1 MSTGDS
7 SNTQEGESS
16 KDKKT
21 EGNKRLQAQ
30 RPVNKSNN
38 APRQP
43 KFEGKCDDLKGH
55 IYDCSDSRQADQFA
69 KTTKEVAEYV
79 GRTYKY
85 GGDARLAVEN
95 LELPEMV
102 MPQDPPEGATKTEN
116 RIWEK
121 EVDEYVKRKTYLT
134 ENIKTIYSL
143 AWGQCSDIMRQKLE
157 ALVEFEALSAE
168 GNGIALLKA
177 IKALTYNFQSQK
189 YLPHA
194 LHESKRR
201 FYIHSQGQHVTTQ
214 AYLEQFQNIVDV
226 IEHSGGGI
234 GSEPGI
240 DSIIAKEKGKQVN
253 ELTPADKSEAQ
264 DRYLAVAFILGSDR
278 LRYGKLIE
286 NLENDYLQGRNSYPQ
301 NLTASYNL
309 LINWKQDPRNLMRSV
324 GVTNDGVSFTNIDGG
339 DDDGVSLNTN
349 GGSRRRKGPPD
360 KSKITCRRCG
370 EKGHYPSECDN
381 ERLVRPAS
389 GDDTST
395 SSTTSPPSAGT
406 RQSGATLLLSG
417 ISEGEFEDDIT
428 AGFQFLNHANETVFQ
443 NNGSAAVPDTWILL
457 DNQSTVDVFHNP
469 RLLRNIREGNSYMD
483 IHCNAGVTS
492 TKLVGDLPGYGTVWY
507 HPNGIANILS
517 LARVKERG
525 YKVTYDSDNGNSFNV
540 IKPDGTMRI
549 FSQSDRGLYYM
560 DTAAANDNGLAL
572 VNTVADNRSRY
583 TRRAYSRAVYAR
595 KLQAI
600 IGRPNTRHYMDIVD
614 RNLLPNCPIS
624 RHDIAAAEDIFGP
637 DVGSLKG
644 KTVRRPVPHA
654 STKLI
659 DVPLPLMKQYQNV
672 TLAGDIM
679 FVNRIPFFVTISHSI
694 RFGTAEM
701 LANRQASTILTAIKQ
716 VRNVYAQRGFRITT
730 MILDGEFETLRGDL
744 ASLQIALQT
753 ASHDDHVPEIERH
766 IRTLKERTRCIYN
779 TLPFKR
785 LPARIV
791 IEMVY
796 ASTFWLNAFPH
807 PDGVS
812 NVLSPRSIVTG
823 LSIDFHHHCRLEFG
837 AYAQVHE
844 DHDNSMSPRT
854 TGALALRP
862 TGNAQ
867 GSYHFFSLNTGRLL
881 NRSRWT
887 ELPMPADVIARIHT
901 LSRHGRNGLE
911 FLNRDNQPFAPA
923 AANDDVSDASDD
935 DSSYSPDDDDI
946 DDDDDPHFDIAGVYD
961 HLNGDDDNNSNTD
974 TDVEEDAAHN
984 IGLNAANNNNEAD
997 AINYEPPI
1005 AAMPA
1010 DLPAEIP
1017 GVLPLQAA
1025 EIPGVP
1031 LQPAETPGVPLHDAP
1046 PEPDMTAATEPP
1058 FNEHADMDAR
1068 YGPRTSDHN
1077 LRPRRPRD
1085 YSHLHTVLEHTVMTQ
1100 HNLKSGLKEFGED
1113 GVNAVLKELQQ
1124 LHDRKVLEPKNPD
1137 LMSQEE
1143 KKDALQY
1150 LMFLKKKRSG
1160 VIKGRGCADGRKQ
1173 RLYTPKEEA
1182 SSPTVAIESVMLSCV
1197 IDAMEARD
1205 VATVDIPGAFMQ
1217 ADMDDVV
1224 HMKLEGKMAELLV
1237 RIDPKLY
1244 RKHIQIHRGKQVLYV
1259 ELKKALYGTLKAALL
1274 FWKKLTSTL
1283 ESWGFTANPY
1293 DSCVVNKD
1301 IDGSQCTIL
1310 WHVDD
1315 LKISHSDPNVV
1326 TSVVKQLEQEFG
1338 KEAPLTVTRGKLHDY
1353 LGMTIDYRTPGKVMI
1368 AMFDYID
1375 NMLSELPEDMNGEAA
1390 TPASNHLFQV
1400 DINDGTKLSEDQS
1413 VLFHHNVAKLLFLC
1427 KRARPDVQPP
1437 VAFLCTRVKSPDT
1450 DDYKK
1455 LARVMRYLRA
1465 TRDMPLTLEATNMN
1479 VIKWWVDASFA
1490 VHPDMRS
1497 HTGAVMTLGRGAV
1510 FGMSTRQKLNTRSST
1525 EGELVG
1531 VNDAM
1536 PQILWTRYFLQAQG
1550 HSTTE
1555 SIIYQDN
1562 QSAILLEKNG
1572 RASSSKRT
1580 RHINIRYFFVTDRI
1594 AKKEVTVQYCP
1605 TGNMLADF
1613 FTKPLQ
1619 GTPFRKFRDEIMNV
1633 DPAQLHAMA
1642 HRSVLEHGDQ
1652 ANDANGVRVEVTN
1665 VTDSAIVDDT
1675 ESGGTW
1681 TLVPGKKRRKQIMEI
1696 HTKGHSTIKRDHAQ
1710 ING

>member
-1 MSTGDS
+1 MG
-7 SNTQEGESS
+7 
-16 KDKKT
+16 
-21 EGNKRLQAQ
+21 
-30 RPVNKSNN
+30 
-38 APRQP
+38 
-43 KFEGKCDDLKGH
+43 
-55 IYDCSDSRQADQFA
+55 
-69 KTTKEVAEYV
+69 
-79 GRTYKY
+79 
-85 GGDARLAVEN
+85 
-95 LELPEMV
+95 
-102 MPQDPPEGATKTEN
+102 MPQDPPEGASKTQN

-134 ENIKTIYSL
+134 ENVKTIFSL
-143 AWGQCSDIMRQKLE
+143 VWGQCSDIMRQKLE
-157 ALVEFEALSAE
+157 ALSEFEAFSAE

-201 FYIHSQGQHVTTQ
+201 FYIQSQGRHVTTQ

-240 DSIIAKEKGKQVN
+240 DLLIAEEKGKEVN
-253 ELTPADKSEAQ
+253 QLTAADKSEAQ

-278 LRYGKLIE
+278 TRYGKLIE
-286 NLENDYLQGRNSYPQ
+286 NLENDFLQGRNSYPK

-324 GVTNDGVSFTNIDGG
+324 GVTNDGVSFANIDG
-339 DDDGVSLNTN
+339 DDDGGVSLNTN
-349 GGSRRRKGPPD
+349 GGGRRRKGPPD

-381 ERLVRPAS
+381 ERIARPPS
-389 GDDTST
+389 GDDAST
-395 SSTTSPPSAGT
+395 SSSLTSASAGT

-417 ISEGEFEDDIT
+417 IAEGEFEDDIT
-428 AGFQFLNHANETVFQ
+428 TGFQFLNHANETVFQ
-443 NNGSAAVPDTWILL
+443 NAGSAAVPDTWILL

-469 RLLRNIREGNSYMD
+469 RLLRNIRESNSYMD

-517 LARVKERG
+517 LARMKERG
-525 YKVTYDSDNGNSFNV
+525 YKVTYDSDDDNSFKV
-540 IKPDGTMRI
+540 LKPDGTMRI

-560 DTAAANDNGLAL
+560 DTATNNDGLAL

-583 TRRAYSRAVYAR
+583 TRRDYSRAVYAR

-624 RHDIAAAEDIFGP
+624 RRDITAAEDIFGP

-644 KTVRRPVPHA
+644 KTVRRPTPHV
-654 STKLI
+654 STRLI
-659 DVPLPLMKQYQNV
+659 DVPLPLMKQYRQV

-679 FVNRIPFFVTISHSI
+679 FVNRIPFFVTLSHHI

-701 LANRQASTILTAIKQ
+701 LANRKAPTILTAIKQ
-716 VRNVYAQRGFRITT
+716 VRNIYLQRGFQIAT

-744 ASLQIALQT
+744 AGMHIALQT

-779 TLPFKR
+779 SLPFRR

-791 IEMVY
+791 TEMVY

-812 NVLSPRSIVTG
+812 DILSPRNIVTG
-823 LSIDFHHHCRLEFG
+823 LSIDFQRHCRLEFG
-837 AYAQVHE
+837 AYTQVHE

-867 GSYHFFSLNTGRLL
+867 GSYYFFSLNTGRLL

-901 LSRHGRNGLE
+901 LSQRGRHGLE
-911 FLNRDNQPFAPA
+911 FLNRDNQPFVPA
-923 AANDDVSDASDD
+923 ADNADD
-935 DSSYSPDDDDI
+935 DADNDSLYTSSTGSNENDSVADEH
-946 DDDDDPHFDIAGVYD
+946 DDPDLDIAGVYD
-961 HLNGDDDNNSNTD
+961 HLNANPADDDED
-974 TDVEEDAAHN
+974 DDAA
-984 IGLNAANNNNEAD
+984 NANANDMAD
-997 AINYEPPI
+997 VHQAPPI
-1005 AAMPA
+1005 AAIPPG
-1010 DLPAEIP
+1010 LPLQVPAEIP
-1017 GVLPLQAA
+1017 GVPVQYMPPDQDIA
-1025 EIPGVP
+1025 
-1031 LQPAETPGVPLHDAP
+1031 QPAELPAD
-1046 PEPDMTAATEPP
+1046 
-1058 FNEHADMDAR
+1058 EHHINMDAR
-1068 YGPRTSDHN
+1068 YGPRTSGHN

-1100 HNLKSGLKEFGED
+1100 HNLKCGLKEFGED

-1124 LHDRKVLEPKNPD
+1124 LHNRKVLEPKDPASLSPD
-1137 LMSQEE
+1137 E
-1143 KKDALQY
+1143 KKNALQY

-1173 RLYTPKEEA
+1173 RLYTSKEEA

-1197 IDAMEARD
+1197 INAMEARD

-1244 RKHIQIHRGKQVLYV
+1244 RKHIQVQRGKQVLYV

-1274 FWKKLTSTL
+1274 FWKKLSSTL
-1283 ESWGFTANPY
+1283 ESWGFIVNPY
-1293 DSCVVNKD
+1293 DSCVVNKN

-1315 LKISHSDPNVV
+1315 LKISHADPNVV
-1326 TSVVKQLEQEFG
+1326 TSVIKQLEGEFG

-1353 LGMTIDYRTPGKVMI
+1353 LGMTIDYRVPGKVMI

-1375 NMLSELPEDMNGEAA
+1375 NMLAELPEDMNGETA

-1400 DINDGTKLSEDQS
+1400 NTEGGTKLSEDQS
-1413 VLFHHNVAKLLFLC
+1413 VFFHHNVAKLLFLC

-1455 LARVMRYLRA
+1455 LTRVMRYLRA
-1465 TRDMPLTLEATNMN
+1465 TRNMPLTLEAENMN

-1510 FGMSTRQKLNTRSST
+1510 YGMSTRQKLNTRSST

-1536 PQILWTRYFLQAQG
+1536 PQILWTRYFLEAQG
-1550 HSTTE
+1550 HTTTE

-1562 QSAILLEKNG
+1562 QSSILLEKNG

-1594 AKKEVTVQYCP
+1594 SKGEVTVQYCP
-1605 TGNMLADF
+1605 TGDMLADF

-1633 DPAQLHAMA
+1633 DPATLQALA
-1642 HRSVLEHGDQ
+1642 HRSVLERGDQ
-1652 ANDANGVRVEVTN
+1652 ANDTN
-1665 VTDSAIVDDT
+1665 VAVTDGVTHMTDSTNYDDSDS
-1675 ESGGTW
+1675 EGTW
-1681 TLVPGKKRRKQIMEI
+1681 TLVQAKKRKY
-1696 HTKGHSTIKRDHAQ
+1696 TKGHSTIKWDHN
-1710 ING
+1710 IHVDG